1 MPWWS
6 RNRKNLDE
14 SQNQQREMPDGL
26 WTKCPSC
33 ETVIY
38 KSELEENLYTC
49 PKCDHHFRIGSN
61 HYIDLLTDP
70 DTFDETHAQLTST
83 DPLEFVDED
92 SYQVKLRKAT
102 KRTGLSDAMRT
113 GLGQVEGKRVSLAIM
128 DFSFIGGSMGS
139 VVGEK
144 FCRAVDD
151 AIRERVPFICI
162 TASGGARMM
171 EAAIS
176 LMQMAKT
183 STRLTLLADERIP
196 YIVILTDPTTGG
208 VTASYAMLGDVT
220 LAEPRALIGF
230 AGPRVIEQTIKR
242 KLPEGFQRSEFQ
254 QEHGFVDHIVHRKEL
269 RKTLSRVL
277 TLLPIPETAD

>member
-70 DTFDETHAQLTST
+70 ETFDETHAQLTST